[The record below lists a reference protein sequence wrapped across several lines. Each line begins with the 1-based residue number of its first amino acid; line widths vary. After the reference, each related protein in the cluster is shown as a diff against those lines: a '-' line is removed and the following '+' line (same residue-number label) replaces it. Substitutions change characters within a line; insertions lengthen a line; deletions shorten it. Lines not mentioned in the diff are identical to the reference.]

1 MSFLKKLFRILVI
14 SGIAFLVLSL
24 LSVLTYRFLNPPL
37 TPLMVIRVFQ
47 QASDETR
54 VVRIEKDWVDLEDI
68 SPWVIK
74 AAIASEDQR
83 FESHNGFDF
92 ESIEQAR
99 AYNEKNK
106 GKRKRGGSTISQ
118 QLAKNLFLW
127 PARSWVRKGFETWF
141 TFLIELL
148 WSKHRIMEV
157 YLNVIEMGDGVYGI
171 EAAAREYFDT
181 SAIKLNK
188 EKAALIVACWP
199 SPLKWSPSKPSKF
212 VKWKK
217 GWIIRQM
224 NNLGEPKLIKA

>member
-1 MSFLKKLFRILVI
+1 MALSFF
-14 SGIAFLVLSL
+14 
-24 LSVLTYRFLNPPL
+24 SVLVYRFVNPPL
-37 TPLMVIRVFQ
+37 TPLMVIRLFQ
-47 QASDETR
+47 QAADDNR
-54 VVRIEKDWVDLEDI
+54 VARLEKDWVDLEDV
-68 SPWVIK
+68 SPWVTK

-92 ESIEQAR
+92 EAIEQAR
-99 AYNEKNK
+99 KYNEKNK

-141 TFLIELL
+141 TFLIESL
-148 WSKHRIMEV
+148 WPKRRIMEV

-181 SAIKLNK
+181 GARTLSK

-212 VKWKK
+212 IRWKK
-217 GWIIRQM
+217 NWILRQM
-224 NNLGEPKLIKA
+224 NNLGEPKLLGE